1 MMTSNLR
8 GLTSVFGYR
17 VAVVALA
24 LVLAGC
30 ASTGGGGASNP
41 AVGTWA
47 LIVES
52 PLGTIPQ
59 TLILNEDMSGTIM
72 ATEPL
77 EVTFTFS
84 NAMVDGP
91 SLSFVFTGEILGQEF
106 TSQFQGTVDGD
117 MITGEYVTEQGSIPF
132 TGTRN

>member
-1 MMTSNLR
+1 M
-8 GLTSVFGYR
+8 
-17 VAVVALA
+17 
-24 LVLAGC
+24 
-30 ASTGGGGASNP
+30 
-41 AVGTWA
+41 
-47 LIVES
+47 VES

-59 TLILNEDMSGTIM
+59 TMILNEDMSGTIV

-77 EVTFTFS
+77 EVTLTFS
-84 NAMVDGP
+84 DAIVDGQ

-106 TSQFQGTVDGD
+106 TSEFQGTVDGD

>member
-1 MMTSNLR
+1 MTTLNLR
-8 GLTSVFGYR
+8 GLTSRFGYR
-17 VAVVALA
+17 SVVIVLAVG
-24 LVLAGC
+24 LAGC
-30 ASTGGGGASNP
+30 ASMGGGGASNP

-52 PLGTIPQ
+52 PLGTVPQ
-59 TLILNEDMSGTIM
+59 TMILNEDMSGTIV

-77 EVTFTFS
+77 EVTLTFS
-84 NAMVDGP
+84 DAIVDGQ

-106 TSQFQGTVDGD
+106 TSEFQGTVDGD

>member
-1 MMTSNLR
+1 MTTLNLR
-8 GLTSVFGYR
+8 GLTSCFGYR
-17 VAVVALA
+17 LVVMVLAVG
-24 LVLAGC
+24 LAGC
-30 ASTGGGGASNP
+30 ASMGGGGASNP

-47 LIVES
+47 LMVES

-59 TLILNEDMSGTIM
+59 TMILNEDMSGTIV

-77 EVTFTFS
+77 EVTLTFS
-84 NAMVDGP
+84 DAIVDGQ

-106 TSQFQGTVDGD
+106 TSEFQGTVDGD

>member
-1 MMTSNLR
+1 MTTLNLR
-8 GLTSVFGYR
+8 GLTSCFGYR
-17 VAVVALA
+17 LVVMVLAVG
-24 LVLAGC
+24 LAGC

-47 LIVES
+47 LMVES

-59 TLILNEDMSGTIM
+59 TMILNEDMSGTIV

-77 EVTFTFS
+77 EVTLTFS
-84 NAMVDGP
+84 DAIVDGQ

-106 TSQFQGTVDGD
+106 TSEFQGTVDGD

>member
-1 MMTSNLR
+1 MTTLNLR
-8 GLTSVFGYR
+8 GLTSRFGYR
-17 VAVVALA
+17 SVVIVLAVG
-24 LVLAGC
+24 LAGC
-30 ASTGGGGASNP
+30 ASMGGGGASNP

-52 PLGTIPQ
+52 PLGTVPQ
-59 TLILNEDMSGTIM
+59 TMILNEDMSGTIV

-77 EVTFTFS
+77 EVTLTFS
-84 NAMVDGP
+84 DAIVDGQ
-91 SLSFVFTGEILGQEF
+91 SLSFVFTGEILGQEV
-106 TSQFQGTVDGD
+106 TSEFQGTVDGD